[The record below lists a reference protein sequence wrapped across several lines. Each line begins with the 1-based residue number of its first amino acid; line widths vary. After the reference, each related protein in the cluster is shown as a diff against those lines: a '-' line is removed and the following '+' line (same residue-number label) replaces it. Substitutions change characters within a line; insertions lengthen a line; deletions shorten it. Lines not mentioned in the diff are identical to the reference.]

1 LQSFEMKS
9 EVQDD
14 LNEDDDENDLLQEEK
29 V

>member
-1 LQSFEMKS
+1 LQSFEMKR

-14 LNEDDDENDLLQEEK
+14 LNEDDDENDFLQDEK